1 MTDLGYVSLPRL
13 DVLVAESLEEA
24 LQAIEREPDRT
35 VLAGG
40 THTIPSIVEGVNKT
54 RKLLDVSGLKH
65 LRFIRNDSSRVEV
78 GALTTH
84 AEVAEELGDGIPAFK
99 SFLNCYSSPSVMNR
113 ATVGGSIMLR
123 NCSEDLIPI
132 LLTLDAELV
141 FQTVRGEERVT
152 LQEFLDQ
159 NINQRALLTKVVF
172 RSRRMC
178 FFDKLWLGVSR
189 IPIISVAV
197 SFDGDDHLE
206 PKVAVS
212 HKSRDK
218 PGRVHSVERFLQG
231 RLLDRPTCTKAA
243 EMVSQSIDPPDDVI
257 APAWYRREVA
267 GVLIRR
273 ILERVASHED

>member
-1 MTDLGYVSLPRL
+1 MTGLGYISLPRL
-13 DVLVAESLEEA
+13 DVVVADSLE
-24 LQAIEREPDRT
+24 QAVRTIDREPDRA
-35 VLAGG
+35 VIAGG
-40 THTIPSIVEGVNKT
+40 TYTIASIVEGVNKT
-54 RKLLDVSGLKH
+54 RKLLDVSELKP
-65 LRFIRNDSSRVEV
+65 LRFVRNDSSRVEV

-84 AEVAEELGDGIPAFK
+84 AEVAEALGEVIPSFK
-99 SFLNCYSSPSVMNR
+99 SFLKCYSSPTVMNR
-113 ATVGGSIMLR
+113 ATVGGSVMLR
-123 NCSEDLIPI
+123 NSSEDLITI

-141 FQTVRGEERVT
+141 FRTVRGEESMK
-152 LQEFLDQ
+152 LQDFLDQ

-172 RSRRMC
+172 RSRRTC

-197 SFDGDDHLE
+197 SFDGDGHLE

>member
-13 DVLVAESLEEA
+13 DVFVAKSLEEA
-24 LQAIEREPDRT
+24 LQTIDREPDRT

-40 THTIPSIVEGVNKT
+40 TYTIPSIVEGVNKT

-65 LRFIRNDSSRVEV
+65 LRFIRNDSSLVEV

-84 AEVAEELGDGIPAFK
+84 AEVAEALRDSIPAFK
-99 SFLNCYSSPSVMNR
+99 SFLKCYSSPSVMNR

-141 FQTVRGEERVT
+141 FQTVRGEERVA

-159 NINQRALLTKVVF
+159 NINKRALLTKVVF
-172 RSRRMC
+172 RRRRKC
-178 FFDKLWLGVSR
+178 FFEKLRLGVSR

-197 SFDGDDHLE
+197 SLDEE
-206 PKVAVS
+206 PRVAVS
-212 HKSRDK
+212 HKSRNK
-218 PGRVHSVERFLQG
+218 PGRVHSVEKFLQG
-231 RLLDRPTCTKAA
+231 RFLDKPTYTQAGD
-243 EMVSQSIDPPDDVI
+243 MVSQSIGPSDDVI
-257 APAWYRREVA
+257 APAWYRRMVA
-267 GVLIRR
+267 GVLLRR
-273 ILERVASHED
+273 ILERVAGHED